1 MTTFTHTDI
10 SDTSA
15 TRAVDL
21 GAEFDISAVEVV
33 NRYCG
38 DKADAL
44 QCMCRLSKATVDLLD
59 SSDNVV
65 GTYVFGDTCGDTNP
79 SIDFGI
85 CTDVSSGQM

>member
-15 TRAVDL
+15 TWAVDL
-21 GAEFDISAVEVV
+21 GGADFDVSAVKVV

-59 SSDNVV
+59 GSDNIV
-65 GTYVFGDTCGDTNP
+65 GTYIVN
-79 SIDFGI
+79 IDEYPLHFDGY
-85 CTDVSSGQM
+85 